1 MPSAIEQVHRDFKD
15 RGLAVLAI
23 SVRDTPAK
31 VDAWVRAR
39 NVSFPIAL
47 DLDGTTARAYRV
59 TSYPTVVIVTRD
71 GKLTAMARG
80 ARPWTNERGRA
91 FFEGLVALH

>member
-1 MPSAIEQVHRDFKD
+1 MHREFKD

-39 NVSFPIAL
+39 SVSFPIVL
-47 DLDGTTARAYRV
+47 DADGATASAYRV
-59 TSYPTVVIVTRD
+59 TAYPTVAIVTRD
-71 GKLTAMARG
+71 GKLIAMARG
-80 ARPWTNERGRA
+80 SRPWTSERGRA
-91 FFEGLVALH
+91 LLDKLVASR